1 MNYYSFHI
9 GDYASAT
16 RHLSWIED
24 AAYRRLLDVYY
35 VHETPLP
42 ADLRKTYR
50 LVLASTDEQREAVDI
65 VLGEFFT
72 LTDEGY
78 RHDRCDAEI
87 WLANDK
93 KNKASQ
99 SAQERWRIA
108 REKELALQLEN
119 ARNADAMRTHQI
131 DHANASETTCEGNAP
146 NPNPNP
152 NKKQNPHAQ
161 AREAASPDGFA
172 EFWLSYPKKVGK
184 GAAEA
189 AWKKLHP
196 PTSVVIAAIA
206 AQRNCDQWRRDGG
219 QYVPNPATWLN
230 QRRWEDG
237 AEATIPVSAD
247 GKPYRDPMIYGF
259 DTANGDPLPDGWIL
273 PPTGETRYMPGFG
286 WVLSPPRRVAA

>member
-1 MNYYSFHI
+1 VNYYSFHI

-16 RHLSWIED
+16 RNLSWIED

-119 ARNADAMRTHQI
+119 ERNADAMRTHQI
-131 DHANASETTCEGNAP
+131 DNADA
-146 NPNPNP
+146 
-152 NKKQNPHAQ
+152 
-161 AREAASPDGFA
+161 
-172 EFWLSYPKKVGK
+172 
-184 GAAEA
+184 
-189 AWKKLHP
+189 
-196 PTSVVIAAIA
+196 
-206 AQRNCDQWRRDGG
+206 
-219 QYVPNPATWLN
+219 
-230 QRRWEDG
+230 
-237 AEATIPVSAD
+237 
-247 GKPYRDPMIYGF
+247 
-259 DTANGDPLPDGWIL
+259 
-273 PPTGETRYMPGFG
+273 
-286 WVLSPPRRVAA
+286 